1 MSFIDTTVSSNT
13 DIASS
18 YVAGYTNENRQLK
31 VIKLKA
37 PNASTSKAIWI
48 GMRERSDLIWFD
60 SIWLLSSIYN
70 LDCGIHAVG

>member
-48 GMRERSDLIWFD
+48 GMRERSDLI
-60 SIWLLSSIYN
+60 
-70 LDCGIHAVG
+70 